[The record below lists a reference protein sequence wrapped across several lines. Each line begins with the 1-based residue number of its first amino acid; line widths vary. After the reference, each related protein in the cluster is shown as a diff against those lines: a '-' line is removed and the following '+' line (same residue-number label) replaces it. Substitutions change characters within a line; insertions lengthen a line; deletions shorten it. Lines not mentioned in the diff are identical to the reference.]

1 MTIIHKTFEIKS
13 LVTRKDGGRILIN
26 TASVDR
32 DRDRVMPAGA
42 RVDNYMRNPVVQ
54 WGHDYRSP
62 WATIGKTTKLEVSP
76 DGITA
81 DFDLRPTANE
91 QDPQH
96 IIRLLWEGGWVRTA
110 SIGFMPAKAKPND
123 VGGNDFEEWELLEWS
138 LVPVPSN
145 QDALRLAA
153 KALDETQIETP
164 AEPSE
169 PPNEEEAKG
178 RKQSMREHM
187 AGAMAALDECRE
199 HLSEMSDM
207 MPEEEGERGK
217 TIEQKRGRVL
227 SAKNEQR
234 LRAARDALDEVLV
247 QLDEAPEVDEGKSKS
262 ETPKPEV
269 PAPIAEDE
277 LSRLFHLDAN
287 GERDLA
293 DSLRTLLTSLK
304 EVIT

>member
-54 WGHDYRSP
+54 WGHDYHSP

-153 KALDETQIETP
+153 KALDETQVETP
-164 AEPSE
+164 TELSEPS
-169 PPNEEEAKG
+169 NKEEEKG
-178 RKQSMREHM
+178 RKQTMREHM

-293 DSLRTLLTSLK
+293 DSLRTLLTNLK